1 MDIFLGVCGGIL
13 MLASAVILLVLPL
26 YIIGYK
32 ESKFDNLDST
42 SRAMLGVVA
51 GFCFLVTMPI
61 SFFTCGI
68 VYALKRTNR

>member
-1 MDIFLGVCGGIL
+1 MDMFLGGCAMIL
-13 MLASAVILLVLPL
+13 MIASAIIVLVLPP

-51 GFCFLVTMPI
+51 GFCFLITMPI

-68 VYALKRTNR
+68 VYALKRG